1 MNAALGGWIP
11 SSDDDPAIRQH
22 ILAKLPVKNQLIATG
37 LGHLRRRG
45 QLVKKENAFPG
56 GREKLGWYPF
66 GLILGNTRQ
75 TPEIDRVKLHGPHIE
90 KVVVEIVSDLSNDLR
105 LSNAARTPDMQGHT
119 FANERM
125 ERLIEL

>member
-1 MNAALGGWIP
+1 MPFPVVGRNLGG
-11 SSDDDPAIRQH
+11 
-22 ILAKLPVKNQLIATG
+22 
-37 LGHLRRRG
+37 
-45 QLVKKENAFPG
+45 
-56 GREKLGWYPF
+56 YPF

-125 ERLIEL
+125 ERLIELDGFMGFLGRNSARFVAIQ